1 MLPDL
6 NKVRH
11 PSWRVYRAL
20 QELPELEEKF
30 GLRQGIDVYY
40 PYSDLDDLTASLV
53 HILAQ
58 DPDYD
63 DSVFNIYPAYML
75 FSDTKLRQ
83 PLECMLLDGW
93 SPIKVEEKTNIPAG
107 VVSIYQDVFFDTSV
121 IEHGVSG
128 IRAYVARGTDGVDGG
143 LKRIYLDRGIDYVL
157 ADTKAIAHD
166 KHSIDGMMMTM
177 MVQAFKLARQ
187 KSESDERDDQISA
200 QNWAQ
205 LLKQYAQYF
214 NNATKGKGNLSVEKL
229 LIELQTESPPQG
241 VDSLD

>member
-40 PYSDLDDLTASLV
+40 PYNDLDDLTISLI
-53 HILAQ
+53 HILAG

-63 DSVFNIYPAYML
+63 DSVFNIYPAYMI
-75 FSDTKLRQ
+75 FSDVKLRQ
-83 PLECMLLDGW
+83 PIECMFLAGW
-93 SPIKVEEKTNIPAG
+93 SPIKIEEATGISAG
-107 VVSIYQDVFFDTSV
+107 VASIYHDVFFDLTV
-121 IEHGVSG
+121 IENGTNG
-128 IRAYVARGTDGVDGG
+128 IRSYVARGTDGVDGG
-143 LKRIYLDRGIDYVL
+143 LKRTYLDRGIDYVL
-157 ADTKAIAHD
+157 ADTKAISHD
-166 KHSIDGMMMTM
+166 KHSVDGMMMTM
-177 MVQAFKLARQ
+177 MVQAFKLARS

-214 NNATKGKGNLSVEKL
+214 NNASKGKGNLSVEKL
-229 LIELQTESPPQG
+229 LIELETEAPPQG

>member
-1 MLPDL
+1 M
-6 NKVRH
+6 VRLFH
-11 PSWRVYRAL
+11 QFHHRTIGDDQRIVGQGNARNPPRS
-20 QELPELEEKF
+20 PGSF
-30 GLRQGIDVYY
+30 GARQ
-40 PYSDLDDLTASLV
+40 A
-53 HILAQ
+53 
-58 DPDYD
+58 
-63 DSVFNIYPAYML
+63 
-75 FSDTKLRQ
+75 
-83 PLECMLLDGW
+83 
-93 SPIKVEEKTNIPAG
+93 
-107 VVSIYQDVFFDTSV
+107 
-121 IEHGVSG
+121 
-128 IRAYVARGTDGVDGG
+128 VDGG